1 MNRVL
6 IDVNIILD
14 VVLNRA
20 EHVASSASVFRHL
33 REKKIGIFVA
43 SITVTTLYY
52 VARKIKGRDFAE
64 QAVGL
69 TLDQFEIIPVGR
81 QTLQTAWELHRND
94 FEDAV
99 QASAAKEYGLDIV
112 VTRDRKGFRD
122 SGLRVYSPQEFL
134 EYLETMK
141 T

>member
-20 EHVASSASVFRHL
+20 EHVVSSVSVLRRL
-33 REKKIGIFVA
+33 RENKIEVFVA

-52 VARKIKGRDFAE
+52 VTRKLKDRHWAE
-64 QAVGL
+64 EAVGQ

-81 QTLQTAWELHRND
+81 QTLRAAWELHRND

-99 QASAAKEYGLDIV
+99 QAMAAKEAQIDIV
-112 VTRDRKGFRD
+112 VTLDKRGFRD
-122 SGLRVYSPQEFL
+122 SGLRVYSPEEFL
-134 EYLETMK
+134 K
-141 T
+141 TLK

>member
-1 MNRVL
+1 MSRVL

-20 EHVASSASVFRHL
+20 GHVASSASVLRHL

-52 VARKIKGRDFAE
+52 VTRKFKGRDFAE

-81 QTLQTAWELHRND
+81 QTLRTAWELHRND

-99 QASAAKEYGLDIV
+99 QASAAKDYGLDIV
-112 VTRDRKGFRD
+112 VTRDGKGFRD
-122 SGLRVYSPQEFL
+122 SGLRVYSPEEFL
-134 EYLETMK
+134 KALEP
-141 T
+141 